1 MEAGP
6 AGQKDTGPRAWTA
19 ACSESMRC
27 GCPVRIVDRSRTGCT
42 AERHERKQ
50 GAADR
55 DFRRCGRPAP
65 QEAFFF
71 MRLHMLDPTLGDKS
85 HWETAPTPP
94 LPSYIGIEPQGAI
107 AHSLLRGLAGLR
119 I

>member
-1 MEAGP
+1 MQPMEAGT
-6 AGQKDTGPRAWTA
+6 ADQDDTVPRAWTA
-19 ACSESMRC
+19 AYSESMRC

-71 MRLHMLDPTLGDKS
+71 MRLYMLDSTLEEHNCEENSKDLWK
-85 HWETAPTPP
+85 TP
-94 LPSYIGIEPQGAI
+94 SQ
-107 AHSLLRGLAGLR
+107 S
-119 I
+119 